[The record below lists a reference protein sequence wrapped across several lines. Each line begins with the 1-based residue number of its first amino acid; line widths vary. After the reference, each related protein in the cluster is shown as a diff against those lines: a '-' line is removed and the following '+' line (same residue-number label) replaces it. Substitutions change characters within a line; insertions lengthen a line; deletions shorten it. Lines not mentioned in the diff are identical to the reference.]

1 MSDADAYTA
10 RFRFRLEQEVRIVAL
25 KLPGRIIARC
35 QKVNAVPSYEV
46 IWWADGQRHDEWLFE
61 FELGE

>member
-1 MSDADAYTA
+1 MSDEDQYTA
-10 RFRFRLEQEVRIVAL
+10 RFRFRLEQDVQIVAL

-35 QKVNAVPSYEV
+35 QKVNEFPSYEV
-46 IWWADGQRHDEWLFE
+46 IWWANGNRHDEWLLE